1 MATPRTVYVSNATE
15 LKAAI
20 AGRTDN
26 TTIVLKEGDYGT
38 LSINE
43 RGSLKPLVLVSE
55 NPAKP
60 AIFES
65 LTITNANGVKIDGLQ
80 FTPEKT
86 GKESW
91 AGSGLTVRNS
101 NGVEVV
107 NSKFVGTDGSF
118 EDSARGMTIFDSK
131 NVVVENN
138 SFTGLM
144 RGGVLYN
151 IDNLD
156 VNHNTITNMRSEGF
170 NFSAVKNVEISYNKM
185 SDFHPF
191 AGDHADFIQF
201 WTRGAITESSNIHIH
216 HNELVE
222 KKASVQGIFMDN
234 DDGIPY
240 RNVVI
245 EDNFIQTNAPRGIT
259 LEEAYGATI
268 KNNIAIATEGADYKV
283 SIHVTESSGVTLL
296 GNTANAFNL
305 KDSLLLTNTGN
316 VSVAMTLGGKVT
328 TPADAEWARETMNVV
343 QGTAGDDRLAGTSQ
357 GDFMEGGR
365 GADVINSGAGN
376 DVVYGGSGNDMMN
389 GGAGADRF
397 VFKAAD
403 LAGKESDRLFDLNFA
418 EGDVLDFTGFAAL
431 GSSAEATKSIT
442 SWTALAELAKD
453 ADVFVARKGTT
464 DLLTVTIVE
473 APDKIQEIQ
482 LSNAYKAYTD
492 AGGLLI

>member
-26 TTIVLKEGDYGT
+26 TTIVLKEGDYGAVI
-38 LSINE
+38 INE
-43 RGSLKPLVLVSE
+43 KGSLKPLVLIAE
-55 NPAKP
+55 NAAKP
-60 AIFES
+60 PVFENLS
-65 LTITNANGVKIDGLQ
+65 ISNANGVKIEGIQ

-86 GKESW
+86 AKESW
-91 AGSGLTVRNS
+91 AGSGLTIRNV
-101 NGVEVV
+101 NGVDVV
-107 NSKFVGTDGSF
+107 NSKFIGTDGSF

-131 NVVVENN
+131 NVFVENN
-138 SFTGLM
+138 SFSGLM
-144 RGGVLYN
+144 RGGVFYN

-156 VNHNTITNMRSEGF
+156 VSHNSVSNMRSEGF
-170 NFSAVKNVEISYNKM
+170 NLHSVQNVEISYNKM
-185 SDFHPF
+185 SDFKPF
-191 AGDHADFIQF
+191 LDDHADFIQF
-201 WTRGAITESSNIHIH
+201 WTRGASRPSTNVHIH
-216 HNELVE
+216 NNELVAE
-222 KKASVQGIFMDN
+222 KTAVQGIFMDN
-234 DDGIPY
+234 DDQIPY
-240 RNVVI
+240 SNI
-245 EDNFIQTNAPRGIT
+245 FIKDNFIKTLAPRGIT
-259 LEEAYGATI
+259 VEQADGVYLSGNVAV
-268 KNNIAIATEGADYKV
+268 ATEGSSQKV
-283 SIHVTESSGVTLL
+283 STHVVESSNVTLL
-296 GNTANAFNL
+296 NNIGNAFNL
-305 KDSLLLTNTGN
+305 ADSFVNSNVGN
-316 VSVAMTLGGKVT
+316 VSVSTSVGTKVISHE
-328 TPADAEWARETMNVV
+328 DAEWARETMNVV